1 MSATKAVGNILEQLL
16 KKAPK
21 EITGENISTVLKGAS
36 KGKDGYSV
44 SHATSKLEG
53 LFGEGADRKALE
65 EGYSDFFV
73 RDVDL
78 KQYKAFTGS
87 DKGYSEGMQT
97 ILDHEGRASG
107 IFATQ
112 GLKKNIVGS
121 VQSNRKNKT
130 YAYQEDSNYAYGG
143 RQLLRE
149 QNLTDAHYAKQ
160 REMYNL
166 KESGTLKGNGKDM
179 PAPLT
184 RGEEA
189 ILKLPRGKKA
199 QTKRKSTLEYR
210 EAKKRRK
217 SINSYKNKSAR
228 SQKKD
233 LESVSTYGEVKK
245 ETSNGVDYYTNPNQ
259 KGARYKSELGAK
271 KDLAKAEK
279 KNIDKY
285 GKGYY
290 DEGLNQRAMRPI
302 VERAAEAGFKNTQT
316 GLQKQ
321 KGLQDRLTKLQG
333 TGLDDEA
340 INKQLFAGDSGKTNK
355 EILNASPEQLEG
367 QIYSNYGG
375 NGTLDSEDLFVKRV
389 KGIERATANNKSLD
403 LNKSKMDEIEKAGYN
418 RENVIE
424 FIQSKGHQEGDAYSV
439 LNLKEKKGGV
449 AELQY
454 RHDIPSQRTRARS
467 DGSTTYTSGDVR
479 MEGQKDLSQNIV
491 SERNKRANSIL
502 NDDPGATVGS
512 APRTEATSPGVGST
526 PHVEAEWTE
535 PVAAAKN
542 VDYVDTKEYSNTFTK
557 LMENQPPPAVV
568 GGLVGGAGT
577 GMFSWDSNQSFE
589 SNMGRVG
596 QNALIG
602 SVGGSI
608 GAKAGT
614 AVFNAGSR
622 RGGVGSNL
630 MTMADTY
637 VRHNPG
643 SVLEEPLSAFASQ
656 RGNMYGKMGSNSTS
670 GKMDRLASAGRASMY
685 SGIGLGSAAGLSTFG
700 QSGNNKSTGLNQK
713 RGNKF

>member
-1 MSATKAVGNILEQLL
+1 
-16 KKAPK
+16 
-21 EITGENISTVLKGAS
+21 
-36 KGKDGYSV
+36 
-44 SHATSKLEG
+44 
-53 LFGEGADRKALE
+53 
-65 EGYSDFFV
+65 
-73 RDVDL
+73 
-78 KQYKAFTGS
+78 
-87 DKGYSEGMQT
+87 
-97 ILDHEGRASG
+97 
-107 IFATQ
+107 
-112 GLKKNIVGS
+112 
-121 VQSNRKNKT
+121 
-130 YAYQEDSNYAYGG
+130 
-143 RQLLRE
+143 
-149 QNLTDAHYAKQ
+149 
-160 REMYNL
+160 
-166 KESGTLKGNGKDM
+166 
-179 PAPLT
+179 
-184 RGEEA
+184 
-189 ILKLPRGKKA
+189 
-199 QTKRKSTLEYR
+199 
-210 EAKKRRK
+210 
-217 SINSYKNKSAR
+217 
-228 SQKKD
+228 
-233 LESVSTYGEVKK
+233 
-245 ETSNGVDYYTNPNQ
+245 
-259 KGARYKSELGAK
+259 
-271 KDLAKAEK
+271 
-279 KNIDKY
+279 
-285 GKGYY
+285 
-290 DEGLNQRAMRPI
+290 MRPI
-302 VERAAEAGFKNTQT
+302 IERAAEAGFENTQT

-321 KGLQDRLTKLQG
+321 KGLQDRVARLEKD
-333 TGLDDEA
+333 GLSTED
-340 INKQLFAGDSGKTNK
+340 INKKMFDGDQGALN
-355 EILNASPEQLEG
+355 ERILNTPAEELEG
-367 QIYSNYGG
+367 QIYSKIKNQTG
-375 NGTLDSEDLFVKRV
+375 LVSEDDFVKRV
-389 KGIERATANNKSLD
+389 KRTEQAKTRNGGED

-439 LNLKEKKGGV
+439 LNLKKKEGGV

-454 RHDIPSQRTRARS
+454 RHDIPSQRTRIRS
-467 DGSTTYTSGDVR
+467 DGSTTYTSGDVI
-479 MEGQKDLSQNIV
+479 MKGQKDLSQNIV

-502 NDDPGATVGS
+502 NDDFDATVGS
-512 APRTEATSPGVGST
+512 ASRTEATPPGVGGT
-526 PHVEAEWTE
+526 PHVEAEWIE
-535 PVAAAKN
+535 PVAVAKN